1 MLYMIDKIKQLLYVG
16 KNLSNKRICMFKNS
30 RGKKQGNNTTWQ
42 ERERERE
49 KVEKVEDRR
58 KKIQAGS
65 DIHDHG
71 LHERI
76 IRWIGAGLVTRVSNF
91 D

>member
-1 MLYMIDKIKQLLYVG
+1 M
-16 KNLSNKRICMFKNS
+16 
-30 RGKKQGNNTTWQ
+30 T
-42 ERERERE
+42 RERKREVE